1 MAKPMS
7 EPDYYDEPMTDQDP
21 RESDDSDK
29 DDSRYESFLAPK
41 ASFPSGLE
49 VGSTHKVKVERIL
62 DDEIQLI
69 CSGKGKDEEPAQQDE
84 SDDMYD

>member
-7 EPDYYDEPMTDQDP
+7 DDDLYDNYDQDP
-21 RESDDSDK
+21 NEGSDESSDK
-29 DDSRYESFLAPK
+29 KEDSRYESFLAPK

-62 DDEIQLI
+62 DDEVQMV
-69 CSGKGKDEEPAQQDE
+69 CTGKDKKEEPESEKDE
-84 SDDMYD
+84 LYE